1 MLDAL
6 FAQFEN
12 LVVLDTETTGIDC
25 RQDEIIELAA
35 LRVVKEGGACRIA
48 EEMDPLVKLSAGRR
62 LPPVIVNLTGITEQM
77 LQQQGQEKEAVCRQ
91 FTALLNHPK
100 TLLIAYNA
108 QFDLCFLYY
117 FLWRF
122 GQTEVLKQIKM
133 LDAMTIYKDRR
144 AYPHKLE
151 NAVEAYALETQNTH
165 RAIDDTKAAFELL
178 QAMERERADLDQY
191 INLFGY
197 HPKYGVSGPRISSIT
212 YLPQPYGGT
221 RKLYEQRVPGELVG
235 QSSVW

>member
-6 FAQFEN
+6 FEQFDN

-25 RQDEIIELAA
+25 KRDEIIELAA
-35 LRVVKEGGACRIA
+35 LRIVKDGTACRME
-48 EEMDPLVKLSAGRR
+48 EEMDLLVQLSAGRH
-62 LPPVIVNLTGITEQM
+62 LSPVIVNLTGITEQM
-77 LQQQGQEKEAVCRQ
+77 LWEQGRQKEEVCRR
-91 FTALLNHPK
+91 FAVLLDHPK
-100 TLLIAYNA
+100 TLLVAYNA

-117 FLWRF
+117 FLLPF
-122 GQTEVLKQIKM
+122 GQTGLLKQIKM

-151 NAVEAYALETQNTH
+151 NAVAAYALKTQNTH

-178 QAMERERADLDQY
+178 QAMEQERADLEQY

-212 YLPQPYGGT
+212 YRAQAYGSAH
-221 RKLYEQRVPGELVG
+221 RLYESPPLAENKILAGI
-235 QSSVW
+235 